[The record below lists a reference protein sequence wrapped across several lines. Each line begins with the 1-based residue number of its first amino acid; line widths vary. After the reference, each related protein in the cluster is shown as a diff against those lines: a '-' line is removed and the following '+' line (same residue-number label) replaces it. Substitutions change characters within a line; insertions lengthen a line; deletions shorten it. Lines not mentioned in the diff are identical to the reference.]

1 MNLALTED
9 QRMIRDAAASFL
21 ADACDS
27 AAVRRTLESADG
39 FDAQLWKGIVDMGW
53 CGTAVPESS
62 GGLGLGPQ
70 ALVLILEQ
78 MGRQLAGGPF
88 FATTALAANLLAE
101 AGSPAARKQLLPQL
115 AAGQL
120 RATAVFDADVKAKK
134 DKKGWRVSGRLSGV
148 LDGASA
154 ELILVGT
161 EAPPTAIFAVRLD
174 ATGVRRAPLTTW
186 DGTRRL
192 ADLGLKNGVAE
203 RVDAGKGPGVARAQ
217 ALARLYL
224 AAEQLGGAQQCLDV
238 TLRYI
243 NERKQFGRAIASFQA
258 VKHRC
263 AQMMV
268 KVEGLRSMVY
278 GAAATAA
285 AKPSPG
291 QLELECA
298 GARALA
304 ADTFFHCAGEAL
316 QLHGGVGFT
325 WEFEPHL
332 LFKRAQATSHALGTA
347 SALREQIAQAL
358 L

>member
-1 MNLALTED
+1 VNLALTED
-9 QRMIRDAAASFL
+9 QRMIRDSAASFL

-27 AAVRRTLESADG
+27 AAVRRTLESESG
-39 FDAQLWKGIVDMGW
+39 VDAQLWKGIVEMGW
-53 CGTAVPESS
+53 CGTAVPESF

-70 ALVLILEQ
+70 EFVLILEQ
-78 MGRQLAGGPF
+78 MGRHLAGGPF
-88 FATTALAANLLAE
+88 FATTALAANVLAE

-115 AAGQL
+115 AAGHLQ
-120 RATAVFDADVKAKK
+120 ATAVFDADVKARKAGK
-134 DKKGWRVSGRLSGV
+134 EWKLSGRLSGV

-154 ELILVGT
+154 QLMLVGAK
-161 EAPPTAIFAVRLD
+161 APPTAIFGVRLD
-174 ATGVRRAPLTTW
+174 AKGVRRTPLATW

-192 ADLGLKNGVAE
+192 ADVELKNVVAE

-243 NERKQFGRAIASFQA
+243 HERKQFGRPIASFQA

-285 AKPSPG
+285 GKASLD
-291 QLELECA
+291 QVALECA

-304 ADTFFHCAGEAL
+304 ADTFFHCAAEAI

-347 SALREQIAQAL
+347 SALREQIAETL